1 MQNPNDRSP
10 AALADGLEAAMSG
23 TATLGASLNDA
34 PTAARETAASLT
46 AAIGDIT
53 RTGHEGQANVAAIR
67 AEALGL
73 SQKGGHEA
81 ARLRNLD
88 ADQAQADSLK
98 TVDDLYQRAQ
108 ALGNITTAQLKASAV
123 PQVGSD
129 QSRQLA
135 RQELLQAVGN
145 DRGIS
150 AAAKMIRMA
159 ENPDLSPSV
168 VAELFSTF
176 GEGLL
181 QDGKTQANDP
191 SSPITVFRRAAT
203 DQLLARQPRK
213 MAQLAS
219 VKNAQSQDATRAHAA
234 AKLRLR

>member
-1 MQNPNDRSP
+1 MPDSNDRSP
-10 AALADGLEAAMSG
+10 AALADGIETAMNAS
-23 TATLGASLNDA
+23 ATLGAELNDA
-34 PTAARETAASLT
+34 PTAARETAAALT

-53 RTGHEGQANVAAIR
+53 RTGHEGSANVAGIR
-67 AEALGL
+67 GEAVEL
-73 SQKGGHEA
+73 SKRGGHEA

-98 TVDDLYQRAQ
+98 AVDDLYQRAQ

-123 PQVGSD
+123 PQVGTD

-159 ENPDLSPSV
+159 ENAELSPSV
-168 VAELFSTF
+168 VAEMYSTF
-176 GEGLL
+176 GESLL

-219 VKNAQSQDATRAHAA
+219 VKHAQSQDATRAHAA
-234 AKLRLR
+234 ARLRLR